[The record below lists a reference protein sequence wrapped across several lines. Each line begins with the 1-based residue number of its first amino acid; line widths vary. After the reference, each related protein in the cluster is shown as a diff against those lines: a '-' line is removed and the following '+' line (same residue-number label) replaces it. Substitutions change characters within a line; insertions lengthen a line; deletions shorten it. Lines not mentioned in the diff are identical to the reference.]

1 MKNVKKV
8 LVAVNGS
15 MGLVNEG
22 IRLARDEK
30 SWVTVLKVVPPNEG
44 DMNLIGVTNIAD
56 VLDSGAGRA
65 AAAIKGLAASEG
77 ALIKTRVEEGEIDKK
92 IVEVAEEERCDL
104 IIMGAQKR
112 GFLKRIFGL
121 NIVEKVISQAP
132 CPVLVL
138 DA

>member
-15 MGLVNEG
+15 MGLLNEG

-44 DMNLIGVTNIAD
+44 DLNLVGVKNIAEL
-56 VLDSGAGRA
+56 LDSGAA
-65 AAAIKGLAASEG
+65 KAEAAIKGLAASEG
-77 ALIKTRVEEGEIDKK
+77 ALIKTRVEEGEVDKK
-92 IVEVAEEERCDL
+92 IVEVAQEERCDL

-112 GFLKRIFGL
+112 SFIKRLLGM
-121 NIVEKVISQAP
+121 NVVERVISKAP
-132 CPVLVL
+132 CPVLVME
-138 DA
+138 A